1 MKGITRKSLVGFM
14 SLCLVMAF
22 TFSYFVPV
30 SAHDANVGEK
40 GKATEKAK
48 PQKANGTFNP
58 IKVTVR
64 FEDVNKTIL

>member
-1 MKGITRKSLVGFM
+1 MCIRDS
-14 SLCLVMAF
+14 
-22 TFSYFVPV
+22 
-30 SAHDANVGEK
+30 DANVGEK

-64 FEDVNKTIL
+64 FEDVNKTVLEPVEVTIDKLFRCV